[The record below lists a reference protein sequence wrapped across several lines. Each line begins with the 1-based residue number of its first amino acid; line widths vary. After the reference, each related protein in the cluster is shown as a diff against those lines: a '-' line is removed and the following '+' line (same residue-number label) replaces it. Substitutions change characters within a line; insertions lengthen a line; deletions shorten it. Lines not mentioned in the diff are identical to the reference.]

1 MVLPIPVRLQVRRHM
16 KTIVPSAP
24 PQPAWGAALPAR
36 HRQVKTRTSHHE
48 ADDPS
53 WVEDLQEKTNKHCYW
68 AIIYRTWWVS
78 LYRYMKHNHRY
89 TEVWV
94 TSRYRLAC
102 DGDLSA
108 PWTTA
113 SSSLHKTHLMWF
125 QRFQFRATRWRPP
138 GTRNR
143 PWPPQFQLRHL
154 TIQDFTRYSPMGY
167 HPPTTTS
174 INAPTLLHQPPP
186 VNNSEH
192 SDVNHVL
199 LY

>member
-1 MVLPIPVRLQVRRHM
+1 M
-16 KTIVPSAP
+16 TP
-24 PQPAWGAALPAR
+24 PGSKICKRKP
-36 HRQVKTRTSHHE
+36 
-48 ADDPS
+48 
-53 WVEDLQEKTNKHCYW
+53 TNIATEQLFAGRDEWFYTDTCHATGC
-68 AIIYRTWWVS
+68 I
-78 LYRYMKHNHRY
+78 KHNHRY

-94 TSRYRLAC
+94 TFRYRLAC

-174 INAPTLLHQPPP
+174 INAPTLLHRPTP
-186 VNNSEH
+186 VNNSKH